1 MKRNAEDDGDTETAR
16 EREREMEGWKQEM
29 QKKKSQGGKQR
40 WLREERVKE
49 IVK

>member
-16 EREREMEGWKQEM
+16 EREMEGWKQEM
-29 QKKKSQGGKQR
+29 QKKKKSRGGKPR